1 VNEVSMRAEAESEEV
16 IAYNKG
22 FKYYAKG
29 IVIALKNKFTG

>member
-22 FKYYAKG
+22 FKYYNSN
-29 IVIALKNKFTG
+29 KNNLMRD